1 MAGAVWKQAASASPD
16 KAIAELD
23 RRMKA
28 AARRLDFE
36 EAAQLRDRIKELR
49 RQQIYKT

>member
-1 MAGAVWKQAASASPD
+1 LVSGEAAT
-16 KAIAELD
+16 
-23 RRMKA
+23 RW
-28 AARRLDFE
+28 LDFE